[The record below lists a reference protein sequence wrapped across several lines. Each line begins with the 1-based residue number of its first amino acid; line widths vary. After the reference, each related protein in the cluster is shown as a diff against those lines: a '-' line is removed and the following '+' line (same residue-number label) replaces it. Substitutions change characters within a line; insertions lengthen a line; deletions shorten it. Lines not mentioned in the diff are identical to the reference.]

1 MTDDKFDD
9 LMRDA
14 AHTYNRPPDLPPLEE
29 MWESIEQARRNQEQA
44 VRHWGDQAIVVAPV
58 KRTIFQQSWLRMA
71 AMLVLGLGLG
81 RASVAVISAPRTEA
95 TAVVEADFQPETT
108 VPQQYQLV
116 TDHYLGQT
124 AALLLALPG
133 ELSGK
138 ADATFANRADDLLLQ
153 TRLLLDSPA
162 TSDPALRMLFEDL
175 EVVLA
180 QVVRLQSD
188 RDPTRI
194 DLLNQSLEQRDL
206 IPRLRSAVVD
216 RIAD

>member
-1 MTDDKFDD
+1 MTDENFDD

-14 AHTYNRPPDLPPLEE
+14 AHTYNRPPDVPPLEQ
-29 MWESIEQARRNQEQA
+29 MWQSIEHARKKQEDALEQWSG
-44 VRHWGDQAIVVAPV
+44 RAIEVELP
-58 KRTIFQQSWLRMA
+58 KRTLLRQPWLRMA
-71 AMLVLGLGLG
+71 AMLLLGLGLG
-81 RASVAVISAPRTEA
+81 RASVAVISAPSSEA
-95 TAVVEADFQPETT
+95 TVAEAPFEPETT
-108 VPQQYQLV
+108 VPAQYQLV
-116 TDHYLGQT
+116 TDHYLGQA

-138 ADATFANRADDLLLQ
+138 PVDATFVGRADDLLLQ

-180 QVVRLQSD
+180 QVVRLQAD

-194 DLLNQSLEQRDL
+194 DMLNQALEQRDV

>member
-1 MTDDKFDD
+1 MNDKKFDD

-14 AHTYNRPPDLPPLEE
+14 AHTYNVPPDMPPFEQ
-29 MWESIEQARRNQEQA
+29 MWQSIEAARQKQELTA
-44 VRHWGDQAIVVAPV
+44 EEWARPV
-58 KRTIFQQSWLRMA
+58 EVKSPKHSLWQQPWLRMA
-71 AMLVLGLGLG
+71 AMLLLGLGLG
-81 RASVAVISAPRTEA
+81 RASVAVISAPSSEA
-95 TAVVEADFQPETT
+95 TVAEAPFEPETT
-108 VPQQYQLV
+108 VPAQYQLV

-133 ELSGK
+133 ELSSK
-138 ADATFANRADDLLLQ
+138 PADASFATRADELLLQ

-175 EVVLA
+175 EIVLA
-180 QVVRLQSD
+180 QVVRLQAD

-194 DLLNQSLEQRDL
+194 DMLNQALEQRDV